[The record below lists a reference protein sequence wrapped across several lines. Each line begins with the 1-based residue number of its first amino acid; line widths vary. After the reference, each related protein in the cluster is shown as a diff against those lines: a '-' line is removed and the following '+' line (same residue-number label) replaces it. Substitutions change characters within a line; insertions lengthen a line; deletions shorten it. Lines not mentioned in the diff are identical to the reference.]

1 MKNTLT
7 LLIVIFSITFL
18 KAQTK
23 LSEDNI
29 SIGEPYP
36 VLAASNTKYIEYK
49 DKIVAIKYY
58 ELLNKARYFSIET
71 FDSKNL
77 TLMESNLLN
86 DHFSTKSNFEDIVVL
101 NNRIY
106 VFYSVWDKKSKIEQ
120 LYAQEINPASCSFR
134 GDEKLIFTIQ
144 GSVTSTPIIDALSVV
159 SSVYQRF
166 YKYEFHTSFDK
177 SKVLIQY
184 RKEPKKNND
193 AVNKDMIGL
202 HVFDESLS
210 LTWGKEVIMP
220 YTKKKMD
227 NLDYALDSE
236 GNAILAALVYRDNTT
251 RKLINKQIN
260 YDIEIIT
267 VQGKSDEIIQ
277 NKINIDNDKHIVSLN
292 LFEVVNNKVI
302 CTGYYAMGKNANEVK
317 KVVDG
322 AFKFNINQTGENS
335 EINYYDIPLDVIN
348 QNIKQKQV
356 DKNNEKEFDKNREVG
371 LAYLVPKNIVTS
383 TDSSDESMFI
393 IGEVQYSITTVT
405 TTSRTIGATNM
416 KKTDTDVH
424 YKYYNNDI
432 LITKINADNSLA
444 WMKKLPKTQ
453 IASFPKGNKSF
464 KIIEGKNAMYLIF
477 VDRIENLELGSD
489 ETPKPYAEGL
499 LTKGHVTAYKL
510 GYSNGDMEKISLFDI
525 KNIKGQEITFILDNM
540 FSISNDEFIVELYK
554 KTDKK
559 NALVRVKLE

>member
-29 SIGEPYP
+29 SIGEPYTP
-36 VLAASNTKYIEYK
+36 VMVLGVKHIEYK
-49 DKIVAIKYY
+49 DKIVAVKYF
-58 ELLNKARYFSIET
+58 ELLNRMRYFSIET
-71 FDSKNL
+71 FDSKSL
-77 TLMESNLLN
+77 TLIESNSYN
-86 DHFSTKSNFEDIVVL
+86 EHFSTKSNFEDIVVL
-101 NNRIY
+101 NDRIY

-144 GSVTSTPIIDALSVV
+144 GSVTATPIIDALSYA
-159 SSVYQRF
+159 YQR
-166 YKYEFHTSFDK
+166 YSKYEFQTSYDK

-184 RKEPKKNND
+184 RKEPMKNND
-193 AVNKDMIGL
+193 AVNKDVIGL

-210 LTWGKEVIMP
+210 LTWGKEVTMP
-220 YTKKKMD
+220 YTEKKMD
-227 NLDYALDSE
+227 NLDYVLDSK
-236 GNAILAALVYRDNTT
+236 GNVILAALVYRDNTT

-317 KVVDG
+317 KFVDG
-322 AFKFNINQTGENS
+322 AFKFNINNTSENP
-335 EINYYDIPLDVIN
+335 EVNYYDIPLDVIN
-348 QNIKQKQV
+348 QNIKQKQI
-356 DKNNEKEFDKNREVG
+356 DKNNEKELDKNREVG

-393 IGEVQYSITTVT
+393 IGEVQYSITYVT
-405 TTSRTIGATNM
+405 TDSKGRSSTS
-416 KKTDTDVH
+416 
-424 YKYYNNDI
+424 YSFYNNDI
-432 LITKINADNSLA
+432 LVTKINADNSLA
-444 WMKKLPKTQ
+444 WMKKLPKAQ
-453 IASFPKGNKSF
+453 RGGAPNGNKSF
-464 KIIEGKNAMYLIF
+464 KFIEGKNAMYLVF

-489 ETPKPYAEGL
+489 EIPKIFIESL
-499 LTKGHVTAYKL
+499 FVKGHVTAYKL
-510 GYSNGDMEKISLFDI
+510 GYKNGDMEKISLFDM
-525 KNIKGQEITFILDNM
+525 KSVKEQEIAFTLDNL

>member
-29 SIGEPYP
+29 SIGEPYTP
-36 VLAASNTKYIEYK
+36 VMVLGVKHIEYK
-49 DKIVAIKYY
+49 DKIVAVKYF
-58 ELLNKARYFSIET
+58 ELLNRMRYFSIET
-71 FDSKNL
+71 FDSKSL
-77 TLMESNLLN
+77 TLIESNSYN
-86 DHFSTKSNFEDIVVL
+86 EHFSTKSNFEDIVVL
-101 NNRIY
+101 NDRIY
-106 VFYSVWDKKSKIEQ
+106 VFYSIWDKKSKIEQ

-144 GSVTSTPIIDALSVV
+144 GSVTATPIIDALSYA
-159 SSVYQRF
+159 YQR
-166 YKYEFHTSFDK
+166 YSKYEFQTSYDK

-184 RKEPKKNND
+184 RKEPIKKNE
-193 AVNKDMIGL
+193 AVNKDVIGL

-210 LTWGKEVIMP
+210 LIWGKEVTMP
-220 YTKKKMD
+220 YTEKIMD
-227 NLDYALDSE
+227 NLDYVLDSK
-236 GNAILAALVYRDNTT
+236 GNVILAALIYRDNTT

-317 KVVDG
+317 KFVDG
-322 AFKFNINQTGENS
+322 AFKFNINHTGKNS
-335 EINYYDIPLDVIN
+335 EINYYDIPLDIIN

-356 DKNNEKEFDKNREVG
+356 DKNNEKELDKNREVG

-393 IGEVQYSITTVT
+393 IGEVQYSITYVT
-405 TTSRTIGATNM
+405 TDSKGRSSTS
-416 KKTDTDVH
+416 
-424 YKYYNNDI
+424 YSFYNNDI
-432 LITKINADNSLA
+432 LVTKINADNSLA
-444 WMKKLPKTQ
+444 WMKKLPKAQ
-453 IASFPKGNKSF
+453 RGGALNGNKSF
-464 KIIEGKNAMYLIF
+464 KFIEGKNAMYLVF

-489 ETPKPYAEGL
+489 EIPKIFIESL
-499 LTKGHVTAYKL
+499 FVKGHVTAYKL
-510 GYSNGDMEKISLFDI
+510 GYKNGDMEKISLFDI
-525 KNIKGQEITFILDNM
+525 KSIKEQEIAFTLDNL
-540 FSISNDEFIVELYK
+540 FSISNDEFIVEVHK